1 MNNTKK
7 PKVAA
12 NLGVALMQLA
22 HSPSAAAPKQTC
34 DGGGGNQQYMCQGMG
49 GLEPLLLQLEPAQGL
64 ASWCVCCLQEQ
75 HGHIYI
81 KESNIGISAIPT
93 TSL

>member
-75 HGHIYI
+75 HGHI
-81 KESNIGISAIPT
+81 
-93 TSL
+93 

>member
-7 PKVAA
+7 PEVAA

-49 GLEPLLLQLEPAQGL
+49 GLEPLLLQLDSFPFNDNCSVTCPL
-64 ASWCVCCLQEQ
+64 
-75 HGHIYI
+75 HHN
-81 KESNIGISAIPT
+81 KSA
-93 TSL
+93 